1 MQCKNKYVVAARLL
15 SAGLAIM
22 LTAGNLPIHA
32 AEPQVSVDESVY
44 VTMDYYGRITDTS
57 IVKGCDIN
65 GNNQFIDYG
74 NYSKVMNMSTN
85 EEPKLWEDRVEW
97 DLPEGTGRFYF
108 ECVPKDI
115 EHALPWTIDV
125 SYSLNGSPAKAEDLA
140 GVSGLVQVDIDAE
153 PNDEAGE
160 YYRHNMM
167 LIAITL
173 VDMEEV
179 KSFRADGA
187 QMQTVGSKKA
197 AIFMAMPGEDTSFS
211 YQIGSDSFESVGTI
225 FLMAPITLSQ
235 LDQLSD
241 LKDAKER
248 TENAFDALN
257 ASLDIILNSLAQLP
271 DGLRQ
276 TQEALNTLDKARE
289 TIYDSKDGMGVRID
303 KLNDRL
309 YGMSVTLRQL
319 GSDLANLDDKDLLD
333 DLGHSL
339 SNSGKYISDVS
350 SSLNA
355 VNNRLSGLKGALD
368 DYAHIPNA
376 PSQEEAERIV
386 NAVKDAAAA
395 LDGVVGDAVENG
407 NSEAMKELKKQLE
420 AAVDQLDPSQI
431 QNDVGDALDNVT
443 KIKDELS
450 GGLGDLAD
458 MSDALSNMISIGDNM
473 IGEIYDVID
482 DIKSSGVITGTKRVV
497 TSTAL
502 LMDELRNTSMY
513 IKETVKDCEDYLN
526 DGLKG
531 LNQGANSIIDTAV
544 SGLDQTNTVRQYK
557 DIIKQTI
564 DDEWDRLADD
574 LGLFDIDVDADK
586 ISFTSEKNPVPDS
599 IQIILRT
606 EEITIPD
613 EIIEEGDLEASTE
626 NQSVWQRITQI
637 FVKIWNSICAVF
649 Q

>member
-1 MQCKNKYVVAARLL
+1 MRCKNNRAYGARMLA
-15 SAGLAIM
+15 AGLAAA
-22 LTAGNLPIHA
+22 LAAGSVPAGA

-65 GNNQFIDYG
+65 GNNQFVDYG
-74 NYSKVMNMSTN
+74 NYSKVTNMSTN
-85 EEPKLWEDRVEW
+85 DEPKLADDHVEW

-125 SYSLNGSPAKAEDLA
+125 DYSLNGSPARAEDLA
-140 GVSGLVQVDIDAE
+140 GASGLVQVDIDAV

-173 VDMEEV
+173 VNMEDV
-179 KSFRADGA
+179 NSFRADGA
-187 QMQTVGSKKA
+187 QMQTVGSQKA
-197 AIFMAMPGEDTSFS
+197 AIFVAMPGEDTSFS
-211 YQIGSDSFESVGTI
+211 YQIGSDSFESTGTF

-241 LKDAKER
+241 LKDAKAR
-248 TENAFDALN
+248 TEDAFDAMN

-276 TQEALNTLDKARE
+276 TQEALNTLDRARE
-289 TIYDSKDGMGVRID
+289 TIYDAKDGMGNRID

-309 YGMSVTLRQL
+309 YGVSVTLRRL
-319 GSDLANLDDKDLLD
+319 GSDLADLDDGDVLD
-333 DLGHSL
+333 DLGSSL
-339 SNSGKYISDVS
+339 SNSGKAISDVS
-350 SSLNA
+350 GSLNA
-355 VNNRLSGLKGALD
+355 VNNRLSGLKDALD
-368 DYAHIPNA
+368 DYRRIPNA
-376 PSQEEAERIV
+376 DSIDSAKQTA
-386 NAVKDAAAA
+386 D
-395 LDGVVGDAVENG
+395 
-407 NSEAMKELKKQLE
+407 AMKGAIEELEGIIASGPPLGDITNTKAVLE
-420 AAVDQLDPSQI
+420 TLKENLKNLSAAGGGIDSSAQIMSQI
-431 QNDVGDALDNVT
+431 GE
-443 KIKDELS
+443 ELS

-458 MSDALSNMISIGDNM
+458 MGSALSSMVSMSDGL
-473 IGEIYDVID
+473 IGEIYDMLD
-482 DIKSSGVITGTKRVV
+482 DVRTSGVITSTKRTV

-502 LMDELRNTSMY
+502 LVDELRNTTIY
-513 IKETVKDCEDYLN
+513 IQQTVRDCEDLLN

-531 LNQGANSIIDTAV
+531 LNAGANAVIDTAV
-544 SGLDQTNTVRQYK
+544 AGLDQTNAVRQYK
-557 DIIKQTI
+557 DVIKRTI

-606 EEITIPD
+606 EEISIPD
-613 EIIEEGDLEASTE
+613 ETVDEGDLEASAQ
-626 NQSVWQRITQI
+626 NQSVWDRITQI
-637 FVKIWNSICAVF
+637 FIKIWNAIQSIF
-649 Q
+649 E